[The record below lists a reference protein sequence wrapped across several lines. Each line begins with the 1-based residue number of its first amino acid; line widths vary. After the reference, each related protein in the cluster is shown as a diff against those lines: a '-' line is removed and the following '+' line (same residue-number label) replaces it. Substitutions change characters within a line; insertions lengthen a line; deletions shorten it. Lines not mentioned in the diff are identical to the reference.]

1 MKKILFVVL
10 IALHLLSKLS
20 AQIACHDAI
29 FISKNLIRNGKFKTD
44 SNSLITLATI
54 LRNYLPPAI
63 RDDSS
68 LRSQAIIHFFIV
80 RNENIFFKM
89 VDSTIVN
96 ASQGGSPIAG
106 LLKRAAGSVSSLD
119 VTTIAD
125 GLAKFLVNR
134 TKEELSVAFFVELK
148 KDLNSY
154 DELKIL
160 FPETLDILNLIDEKI
175 YQFSAYLTELRD
187 AFIIDLNNLPYHV
200 PDILELQKFERHF
213 SQERNDWIK
222 PVLKSAFFIADAL
235 VKEDS
240 VFRPGNFIDSL
251 NKNVDHF
258 FGLDGNPEKWDYFIN
273 GSIKT
278 IHLVSASLRSRDT
291 ARYWINTDSLKL
303 LVKDTVALK
312 IYLGLIYA
320 EAGDKNILF
329 TQSRTLKSYL
339 DTLAANYSRFVTPI
353 QDSLIALGKKL
364 KEADLNYRL
373 IKDIKHNKTK
383 DSLLRYSYA
392 LYISSLDVIEGGV
405 GLLSPFVNVKNA
417 RVEDYIAV
425 SKDMGTIY
433 IEVRQKRYALAILS
447 LADLL
452 DILVKPYYADSS
464 KKRSYVRLI
473 RKLNT
478 YGTFISNV
486 AKADNSDEVADII
499 DKTVLPTGSSYVKK
513 HSVFN
518 ISLNAY
524 TGLYYGQQ
532 RQATDQKFVSVAG
545 VYAPLG
551 IAFSWGIA
559 RPDRKPPWSLS
570 VFASIIDIGSIV
582 SYRFTHYNDTIAND
596 VHVRLGQIVSPGG
609 HLVIGLPRWPLSI
622 GGGFNWAPLITKVE
636 KDEISIQPNNKMPL
650 RWEIF
655 AAVDIPLL
663 HFYNK
668 PR

>member
-1 MKKILFVVL
+1 MKRSYTLSIVLFLFVCRGFSQNAV
-10 IALHLLSKLS
+10 
-20 AQIACHDAI
+20 HDALVL
-29 FISKNLIRNGKFKTD
+29 KR
-44 SNSLITLATI
+44 NSLVGTKFLAGTHVYELPDDPEVYNI
-54 LRNYLPPAI
+54 LRNYAPESASTK
-63 RDDSS
+63 DS
-68 LRSQAIIHFFIV
+68 LRNYFKTNPFIRFSASGSHAALGHAPIFSQISAV
-80 RNENIFFKM
+80 
-89 VDSTIVN
+89 
-96 ASQGGSPIAG
+96 
-106 LLKRAAGSVSSLD
+106 D

-134 TKEELSVAFFVELK
+134 TKEELSAAFFVQLK
-148 KDLNSY
+148 EDLNDY
-154 DELKIL
+154 EELKIL

-187 AFIIDLNNLPYHV
+187 AFIIDLNNLPYHI
-200 PDILELQKFERHF
+200 PDILELHENYF
-213 SQERNDWIK
+213 SQEGKEWIK
-222 PVLKSAFFIADAL
+222 PVLKSASFVTDAL
-235 VKEDS
+235 IKEDS
-240 VFRPGNFIDSL
+240 VFRPGNFLDSL

-258 FGLDGNPEKWDYFIN
+258 FDLNANPGRWDYLIN

-278 IHLVSASLRSRDT
+278 THLVSASLRSGDT
-291 ARYWINTDSLKL
+291 SRYWISLDSLKL
-303 LVKDTVALK
+303 LVKDSVALK

-320 EAGDKNILF
+320 EAGTENILF
-329 TQSRTLKSYL
+329 APSKPLQAYL
-339 DTLAANYSRFVTPI
+339 DTLAANYGKYVRPI
-353 QDSLIALGKKL
+353 QDSLVAFGRKL

-373 IKDIKHNKTK
+373 IKDIKYHKTK

-392 LYISSLDVIEGGV
+392 LYSSCLDVIESGV
-405 GLLSPFVNVKNA
+405 GLLTPFVTINNA
-417 RVEDYIAV
+417 RVQDYIVV
-425 SKDMGTIY
+425 SKDMGKIY
-433 IEVRQKRYALAILS
+433 IEVRQKKYALAILS

-452 DILVKPYYADSS
+452 DILVQPYYTDSS
-464 KKRSYVRLI
+464 RTRPYVRLI

-478 YGTFISNV
+478 YGTFIANV

-518 ISLNAY
+518 ISLSAY

-551 IAFSWGIA
+551 IAASWGIV
-559 RPDRKPPWSLS
+559 RPNRKPPWSLS
-570 VFASIIDIGSIV
+570 LFASIIDIGSIV
-582 SYRFTHYNDTIAND
+582 SYRFTNYNDTIAND

-609 HLVIGLPRWPLSI
+609 HLVIGLPRWPLSV
-622 GGGFNWAPLITKVE
+622 GAGFNWAPLITKVE
-636 KDEISIQPNNKMPL
+636 KNEISIQPNNKTPL
-650 RWEIF
+650 RYEIF

>member
-1 MKKILFVVL
+1 MKKFLLVVW
-10 IALHLLSKLS
+10 IVLHSLSNLK
-20 AQIACHDAI
+20 AQVACHDAI
-29 FISKNLIRNGKFKTD
+29 FISKNLISNGKFKTD
-44 SNSLITLATI
+44 NNSLITLATI
-54 LRNYLPPAI
+54 IRNYLPPVI
-63 RDDSS
+63 RDDPS
-68 LRSQAIIHFFIV
+68 LKSGAIIRLFIKTNDNV
-80 RNENIFFKM
+80 FFKM
-89 VDSTIVN
+89 VDSTIAN
-96 ASQGGSPIAG
+96 TLAGGDPGAT
-106 LLKRAAGSVSSLD
+106 LFKRAASSLSSLD

-148 KDLNSY
+148 KDLNDY

-200 PDILELQKFERHF
+200 PDILELQKFEPYF
-213 SQERNDWIK
+213 SQAGNEWIR
-222 PVLKSAFFIADAL
+222 PVLKSASFITDAL
-235 VKEDS
+235 IKEDS

-258 FGLDGNPEKWDYFIN
+258 FPLDGNPGKWDYLIN

-291 ARYWINTDSLKL
+291 SRYWINTDSLKL
-303 LVKDTVALK
+303 LVKDTIALK
-312 IYLGLIYA
+312 LYLGLIYA
-320 EAGDKNILF
+320 QADSGRIF
-329 TQSRTLKSYL
+329 FAQSRSLKSYL
-339 DTLAANYSRFVTPI
+339 DTLAANYSRFVRPI

-373 IKDIKHNKTK
+373 IKEIKYHKTR

-392 LYISSLDVIEGGV
+392 LYSSCLDVIESGI
-405 GLLSPFVNVKNA
+405 GLLTPFVSVTSA
-417 RVEDYIAV
+417 RVEDYIVV
-425 SKDMGTIY
+425 SKDMGKVY
-433 IEVRQKRYALAILS
+433 IEVRQKKYALAILS

-452 DILVKPYYADSS
+452 DVFLKPYYTGS
-464 KKRSYVRLI
+464 KTRSYVRLI

-478 YGTFISNV
+478 YGTFIANV

-532 RQATDQKFVSVAG
+532 RQATDEHFVSVAG

-551 IAFSWGIA
+551 IAASWGLA
-559 RPDRKPPWSLS
+559 RPDRKPPWSISL
-570 VFASIIDIGSIV
+570 FASIIDIGSIV
-582 SYRFTHYNDTIAND
+582 SYRFTNYNDTIAND

-609 HLVIGLPRWPLSI
+609 HLVIGLPRWPLSV
-622 GGGFNWAPLITKVE
+622 GAGFNWAPLITKVE
-636 KDEISIQPNNKMPL
+636 KNEVTIQQSNKMPL

>member
-1 MKKILFVVL
+1 MKRSYILCIIFFVFACRAFCQNAL
-10 IALHLLSKLS
+10 RDAIALKESSFVGTRLLAGTHIYELPDNPEVYS
-20 AQIACHDAI
+20 
-29 FISKNLIRNGKFKTD
+29 
-44 SNSLITLATI
+44 I
-54 LRNYLPPAI
+54 LRNYVPKSISTKDSIINYFKTNPFI
-63 RDDSS
+63 RFNISGS
-68 LRSQAIIHFFIV
+68 HAAVGLVQRAFSQ
-80 RNENIFFKM
+80 
-89 VDSTIVN
+89 
-96 ASQGGSPIAG
+96 
-106 LLKRAAGSVSSLD
+106 VSGVD

-148 KDLNSY
+148 KDLNDY

-200 PDILELQKFERHF
+200 PDILELQKFERYF
-213 SQERNDWIK
+213 LEPDKEWIK
-222 PVLKSAFFIADAL
+222 PVLKSASFITDAL
-235 VKEDS
+235 IKEDS

-251 NKNVDHF
+251 NENVDHF
-258 FGLDGNPEKWDYFIN
+258 FSLNADSGRWDYLIN

-278 IHLVSASLRSRDT
+278 IHLVSTSLRSTDT
-291 ARYWINTDSLKL
+291 SRYWVSLDSLKSL
-303 LVKDTVALK
+303 IRDTVAFK

-320 EAGDKNILF
+320 EAGKENILF
-329 TQSRTLKSYL
+329 AQSRSLQSYL
-339 DTLAANYSRFVTPI
+339 DTVAANYGKYLRPI
-353 QDSLIALGKKL
+353 QDSLLVFGKKL

-373 IKDIKHNKTK
+373 IKDIKYHKTK

-392 LYISSLDVIEGGV
+392 LYSSCLDVIESGV
-405 GLLSPFVNVKNA
+405 GLLTPFVNVNIAK
-417 RVEDYIAV
+417 VEDYTLV
-425 SKDMGTIY
+425 SKEMGKIY
-433 IEVRQKRYALAILS
+433 IQVRQKKYALAILS
-447 LADLL
+447 LADVL
-452 DILVKPYYADSS
+452 DILVKPYYTDSS
-464 KKRSYVRLI
+464 KTRSYARLI

-478 YGTFISNV
+478 YGTFIANV

-551 IAFSWGIA
+551 IAASWGIP
-559 RPDRKPPWSLS
+559 RPNRKPPWSLS
-570 VFASIIDIGSIV
+570 LFASIIDIGSIV
-582 SYRFTHYNDTIAND
+582 SYRFTNYNDTIAND

-609 HLVIGLPRWPLSI
+609 HVVIGLPRWPLSI
-622 GGGFNWAPLITKVE
+622 GGGFNWAPLITKIE
-636 KDEISIQPNNKMPL
+636 KNEVTIQPNNKTPL